1 MYFALD
7 EQYLYR
13 DEAMAAGAAWLLE
26 RLNREPT
33 DNEIAHRRRGKAR
46 EGFHNFT
53 HKRRQP
59 AAAYGSAD
67 CAVTRQA
74 VRSTS

>member
-46 EGFHNFT
+46 EGFQIILRTSDVNLP
-53 HKRRQP
+53 RRT
-59 AAAYGSAD
+59 AA
-67 CAVTRQA
+67 QI
-74 VRSTS
+74 VR